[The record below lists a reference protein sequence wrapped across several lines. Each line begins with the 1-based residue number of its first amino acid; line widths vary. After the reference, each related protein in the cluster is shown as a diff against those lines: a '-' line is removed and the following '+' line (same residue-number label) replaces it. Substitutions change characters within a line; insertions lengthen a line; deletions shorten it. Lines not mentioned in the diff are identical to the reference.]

1 MYFSYVS
8 TVTKRFVYALV
19 ILFALC
25 SILGAVGYIFADH
38 IPYVNAAAISEKL
51 GFIST
56 ILMCVNIVFFVL
68 LIIFRLA
75 RLYNHLGY
83 IILTLFAILSYLVM
97 LFVSPD
103 LYYVIERF
111 LSFFNK

>member
-25 SILGAVGYIFADH
+25 SILGAVGYIFSDY
-38 IPYVNAAAISEKL
+38 IPYVNAPEISEKL
-51 GFIST
+51 GFLAT

-68 LIIFRLA
+68 LVIFRLA
-75 RLYNHLGY
+75 RLHTHLGY
-83 IILTLFAILSYLVM
+83 IILTLIAIISYLVM
-97 LFVSPD
+97 LFSSPE

-111 LSFFNK
+111 LGFFGK